1 MNKEKN
7 ARYYEQSQNQDFN
20 LKLTFFLYMLI
31 SDLLPQIIP
40 KYVTFSG
47 SISLNI

>member
-1 MNKEKN
+1 MNS
-7 ARYYEQSQNQDFN
+7 RQQLDFN
-20 LKLTFFLYMLI
+20 LKIDFFLYMLI
-31 SDLLPQIIP
+31 NDLLPQIIP